1 MQQAQPERELSQRPS
16 QNLDRCSDEQFRQ
29 RFRITNSTFVA
40 LYNEI
45 HHELCFESLRNN
57 PISPELQLL
66 IILRFFATVSF
77 QLTDGDLF
85 GVHQTSVGRIVH
97 RVSTIIANMSET

>member
-16 QNLDRCSDEQFRQ
+16 QNLYRCSDEEFRL

-45 HHELCFESLRNN
+45 HHELYVSRAFA
-57 PISPELQLL
+57 
-66 IILRFFATVSF
+66 II
-77 QLTDGDLF
+77 QY
-85 GVHQTSVGRIVH
+85 HQSC
-97 RVSTIIANMSET
+97 SS